1 MNKNPQFNSKK
12 IWNSGK
18 KSVGYQSRSKVFQSS
33 ESKISLENGV
43 AINKVFEP
51 MKAKVDVPNF
61 WTEISHRF
69 DDWKKTKYNFEW
81 FREINSWF
89 VNFHIL
95 KKINKNISIV
105 VGILVLIFVSYLS
118 FIDTHFIIK
127 SYDIRFGDNSYLS
140 QAQTTFL
147 VDSLQKNKV
156 LGFLPNNQYWFLNS
170 QTLTASAKEII
181 PDIEKINLESRVWPN
196 KATLVINTKPILVTL
211 SVKEN
216 NEQKFWRISQDGD
229 VVSADNAGIWE
240 NLILVEKPYV
250 ISFQDKQNNDS
261 ASLKNFS
268 FKNNKVQINKFNL
281 VQKLLPILK
290 ENEIKVVSTSVP
302 SLVDSDIFFLTEN
315 GTKLMFDSQVFDTES
330 QVKRVSEF
338 LKKIDNNG
346 NKVLDLEQ
354 NGKLKYIDF
363 RIAKRLYFC
372 YNGDK
377 C

>member
-18 KSVGYQSRSKVFQSS
+18 KSTSYQSRSKVFESS
-33 ESKISLENGV
+33 ESKINLENNSNT
-43 AINKVFEP
+43 NKVFEP
-51 MKAKVDVPNF
+51 IKTKAAVSSF
-61 WTEISHRF
+61 WSELSHRF
-69 DDWKKTKYNFEW
+69 YDWKKTKYDFVW

-89 VNFHIL
+89 VNFHIIR
-95 KKINKNISIV
+95 KINRNILPVICAF
-105 VGILVLIFVSYLS
+105 LLIFVSYLS
-118 FIDTHFIIK
+118 FIDTHFVIK
-127 SYDIRFGDNSYLS
+127 SYDIRFSENSYLS
-140 QAQTTFL
+140 QSQTSFL
-147 VDSLQKNKV
+147 IDSLQKNKV

-181 PDIEKINLESRVWPN
+181 PDIQEVNLENRTWPN
-196 KATLVINTKPILVTL
+196 KAMLTINTKPILVTL

-216 NEQKFWRISQDGD
+216 NEQKYWRISPEGN

-240 NLILVEKPYV
+240 NLVLVEKPYA
-250 ISFQDKQNNDS
+250 ISFQDKQNDDL

-281 VQKLLPILK
+281 IQKLWPVLM
-290 ENEIKVVSTSVP
+290 ENGIKVVTTSVP

-315 GTKLMFDSQVFDTES
+315 GTKLMFDSQVFDNEN
-330 QVKRVSEF
+330 QIRRVNEF

-346 NKVLDLEQ
+346 NKILDLEQ

-372 YNGDK
+372 YSGDK